1 MSRALPGGMLNSKER
16 TEYEDWL
23 EKLHKE
29 IDAIKPEKDT
39 CSMPLMDS
47 ECGANGCH
55 NYDGTL
61 MTDKNRVHGV
71 FEATYFD
78 SLKDQIK
85 SDLKK
90 VKEHLVMACFLTTHL
105 KEEGEDE
112 SVLAKRDEAISY
124 ELKEAEKILKDFQ
137 LNLNHNHADLVN
149 VISQSFVYDFEDCL
163 AKVCETID
171 KILKV
176 NNAHK
181 DVIMTSIKAIADEAN
196 ELIKDLNREASQLTK
211 LHELTLKNRDGSPF
225 LGSFNNLYEFNKNVL
240 GDKYAK
246 VGDLKVAA

>member
-71 FEATYFD
+71 FEATYYD
-78 SLKDQIK
+78 GLKHEL
-85 SDLKK
+85 SDNLKK
-90 VKEHLVMACFLTTHL
+90 VKEALCFANFLYSHLSEA
-105 KEEGEDE
+105 GENE
-112 SVLAKRDEAISY
+112 TVEARRNEAIRYS
-124 ELKEAEKILKDFQ
+124 LKDAQ
-137 LNLNHNHADLVN
+137 DYLTKIRD
-149 VISQSFVYDFEDCL
+149 
-163 AKVCETID
+163 TID
-171 KILKV
+171 KNRSHVGMIITQNALNDLEECLEKTCLSLDKIINV
-176 NNAHK
+176 NGADANF
-181 DVIMTSIKAIADEAN
+181 VRSCLREIASEAN
-196 ELIKDLNREASQLTK
+196 TIIKELNESLKDLDSEDLLK
-211 LHELTLKNRDGSPF
+211 LKNIDDSPF
-225 LGSFNNLYEFNKNVL
+225 IGSFEDLISFNKNVL
-240 GDKYAK
+240 KGKY
-246 VGDLKVAA
+246 LKKTATK